1 MKMIDYINDFTSH
14 LTEAMEIGESSKFN
28 NTDRSF
34 SNILICGL
42 GGSGIGGTILNDIV
56 SGETHIPIL
65 SSKDYSIPNFVNENT
80 LVVAS
85 SYSGNTEE
93 TIYALQ
99 KCLDKN
105 AEVCIITS
113 GGKLKDIAVENKYN
127 HIIIP
132 GGHPPRA
139 MFGYAFVQLFYALHQ
154 YNIIN
159 SEAL

>member
-1 MKMIDYINDFTSH
+1 
-14 LTEAMEIGESSKFN
+14 MEIGESSKFN

-105 AEVCIITS
+105 LS
-113 GGKLKDIAVENKYN
+113 
-127 HIIIP
+127 
-132 GGHPPRA
+132 R
-139 MFGYAFVQLFYALHQ
+139 FVL
-154 YNIIN
+154 
-159 SEAL
+159 

>member
-65 SSKDYSIPNFVNENT
+65 SSKITVFNFVNENT
-80 LVVAS
+80 LVVKAS
-85 SYSGNTEE
+85 SF
-93 TIYALQ
+93 
-99 KCLDKN
+99 
-105 AEVCIITS
+105 
-113 GGKLKDIAVENKYN
+113 GKY
-127 HIIIP
+127 
-132 GGHPPRA
+132 
-139 MFGYAFVQLFYALHQ
+139 
-154 YNIIN
+154 
-159 SEAL
+159 

>member
-85 SYSGNTEE
+85 SYSVVPPPGSCNLHDYDLNLYEYFPT
-93 TIYALQ
+93 
-99 KCLDKN
+99 N
-105 AEVCIITS
+105 AS
-113 GGKLKDIAVENKYN
+113 
-127 HIIIP
+127 
-132 GGHPPRA
+132 
-139 MFGYAFVQLFYALHQ
+139 M
-154 YNIIN
+154 
-159 SEAL
+159 